1 MAVSNDAI
9 GKYLLKLQEKTVDGD
24 TSIDMYKIGDDI
36 GLLDKIQTDH
46 IVEIL
51 LKDGYI
57 RSGNQNSEI
66 RLRSEERRVGKDC
79 NCRWSW
85 CEEKKRHAVN
95 AQLT

>member
-1 MAVSNDAI
+1 VSNDTI
-9 GKYLLKLQEKTVDGD
+9 GKYLLKLQERTVDGD
-24 TSIDMYKIGDDI
+24 TSIDMYKIGEDI

-66 RLRSEERRVGKDC
+66 RLTEEGR
-79 NCRWSW
+79 
-85 CEEKKRHAVN
+85 KRLEN
-95 AQLT
+95 NQ